1 MGTIPTQ
8 KEVVAILGVQNSAV
22 SKWERGVNKPRA
34 DKLPQLAKLY
44 DCTVDELIREDEENE
59 DSVDSTAFS
68 NGRTRETG

>member
-8 KEVVAILGVQNSAV
+8 KEVVAILGVQNSAE